1 MPVLAPH
8 LERLATTL
16 VAAGRSATPAAIEP
30 GIFPRSASEAYRVQ
44 REILR
49 LDGSG
54 LGGIKVGSKSTT
66 GPIHGALLPNSGLKP
81 SAENVQHRG
90 FPVIALELEIAF
102 RFGKTFTP
110 RPTPYSEKEVLD
122 SVATMAATIEIVSS
136 RLAGWPDN
144 DALCQLADLQNHGAL
159 IVGEFVPYDP
169 RFPFEHPPL
178 TFTFAGQEIGG
189 PAPANPAGDPR
200 RLLSWAV
207 NHCLDQGLAVGPE
220 LVITTGSYTGAYI
233 LTKPVLAELG
243 LAAGEI
249 AGLPPVQVQLV

>member
-8 LERLATTL
+8 LEQLASTL
-16 VAAGRSATPAAIEP
+16 AAAARSATPAAIEP
-30 GIFPRSASEAYRVQ
+30 GMYPRSAFEAYRVQ

-49 LDGSG
+49 LDGRG
-54 LGGIKVGSKSTT
+54 LGGIKVGSKSAT

-81 SAENVQHRG
+81 SAENVQLRD
-90 FPVIALELEIAF
+90 FPVVALELEIAF
-102 RFGKTFTP
+102 RFGKPFLP
-110 RPTPYSEKEVLD
+110 RPTPYTEQEVLD
-122 SVATMAATIEIVSS
+122 SVAMMAATIEIVSS
-136 RLAGWPDN
+136 RLAGWPDS

-169 RFPFEHPPL
+169 RFPFEQPPL
-178 TFTFAGQEIGG
+178 TFTFAGQDIGG
-189 PAPANPAGDPR
+189 SAPVNPAGDPR

-207 NHCLDQGLAVGPE
+207 NHCLDQGLAVGPD
-220 LVITTGSYTGAYI
+220 LVITTGSYTGAYF
-233 LTKPVLAELG
+233 LDRPG

>member
-8 LERLATTL
+8 LEQLASTL
-16 VAAGRSATPAAIEP
+16 AAAARSAKPAAIEP
-30 GIFPRSASEAYRVQ
+30 GIYPRSAFEAYRVQ

-49 LDGSG
+49 LNGSG

-81 SAENVQHRG
+81 SAENVSQRD
-90 FPVIALELEIAF
+90 FPVVALELEIAF
-102 RFGKTFTP
+102 RFGKPLLP
-110 RPTPYSEKEVLD
+110 RPTPYSEHEVLD
-122 SVATMAATIEIVSS
+122 SVAMMAATIEIVSS
-136 RLAGWPDN
+136 RLAGWPDS

-169 RFPFEHPPL
+169 RFPFEQPPL
-178 TFTFAGQEIGG
+178 TFTFAGQDIGG
-189 PAPANPAGDPR
+189 SAPVNPAGDPR

-207 NHCLDQGLAVGPE
+207 NHCLDQGLAVGPD
-220 LVITTGSYTGAYI
+220 LVITTGSYTGAYF
-233 LTKPVLAELG
+233 LNGPG

>member
-8 LERLATTL
+8 LEQLASTL
-16 VAAGRSATPAAIEP
+16 AAAARSATPAAIEP
-30 GIFPRSASEAYRVQ
+30 GIYPRSAFEAYRVQ

-49 LDGSG
+49 LDGRG

-81 SAENVQHRG
+81 SAENVQLRD
-90 FPVIALELEIAF
+90 FPVVALELEIAF
-102 RFGKTFTP
+102 RFGKPFPP
-110 RPTPYSEKEVLD
+110 RPTPYSEQEVLD
-122 SVATMAATIEIVSS
+122 SVAMMAATIEIVSS
-136 RLAGWPDN
+136 RLAGWPDS

-169 RFPFEHPPL
+169 RFPFEQPPL
-178 TFTFAGQEIGG
+178 TFTFAGQDIGG
-189 PAPANPAGDPR
+189 STPVNPAGDPR

-220 LVITTGSYTGAYI
+220 LVITTGSYTGAYF
-233 LTKPVLAELG
+233 LSKPG

>member
-16 VAAGRSATPAAIEP
+16 AAAARSATPAAIEP
-30 GIFPRSASEAYRVQ
+30 GIYPRSASEAYRVQ

-81 SAENVQHRG
+81 SAENVRHRDYH
-90 FPVIALELEIAF
+90 VVALELEIAF

-110 RPTPYSEKEVLD
+110 RPTPYSEQEVLD
-122 SVATMAATIEIVSS
+122 SVAMMAATIEIVSS
-136 RLAGWPDN
+136 RLAGWPDS

-159 IVGEFVPYDP
+159 IVGEFVPYDA
-169 RFPFEHPPL
+169 RFPFEQPPL
-178 TFTFAGQEIGG
+178 TFTFAGQDISGQ
-189 PAPANPAGDPR
+189 APANPAGDPR

-220 LVITTGSYTGAYI
+220 LVITTGSYTGAYF
-233 LTKPVLAELG
+233 LTKPVLSEPG